1 MRILTNTTSPYARI
15 ARIALGEKG
24 FDLSGTEIVNPWSD
38 DPGLLALNSAA
49 RVPTIETDEGLP
61 ITESLLV
68 VLWLER
74 KVPEPSLLPG
84 PLDRTISLAG
94 RAMGVVDAMA
104 NIVTNRMQVD
114 PNFGEH
120 RVGLKRRRTI
130 VEGMRQLE
138 SDPPDYEGGT
148 PSIAVIASV
157 VALDYLALRFPGEP
171 WVEAYPRLEDLRAR
185 VADRPAFA
193 ATAPSL

>member
-104 NIVTNRMQVD
+104 NIVINRMQVD

-138 SDPPDYEGGT
+138 SDPPEYDGGT

>member
-49 RVPTIETDEGLP
+49 RVPTLETDEGLP

-74 KVPEPSLLPG
+74 KVPEPSLLSG

-138 SDPPDYEGGT
+138 RDPPDYDGGT

-171 WVEAYPRLEDLRAR
+171 WVEAYPQLEALRAQ

-193 ATAPSL
+193 TTVPSL